1 MWRAASVA
9 VIAACSAAAPPA
21 KPIESHVVDVQP
33 RGTASPVI
41 AWKDSAFATDT
52 LPAVARGG
60 EITVV
65 PHRDGD
71 GGRGY
76 PNLRVEVRDRTDK
89 VIQTI
94 QVMTSNEF
102 ETLAPE
108 GVIGSA
114 LQHRI
119 EAANAEL
126 AKLHGVHDLVP
137 MHALEV
143 QKPADGEPHFAIGD
157 GLDIDWNKDHVH
169 VFHHNT
175 DRSFITLDGTPWLA
189 KSYKPC
195 ANCDVCENPAYL
207 AAVYHATSIN
217 VLVVEIG
224 YKGTDLC
231 WDPGDQLHAIA
242 W

>member
-1 MWRAASVA
+1 MRCLLPLLV
-9 VIAACSAAAPPA
+9 ACSAPPTPPPA
-21 KPIESHVVDVQP
+21 IVSHVEDQP
-33 RGTASPVI
+33 PRSTPAPEL
-41 AWKDSAFATDT
+41 AWKDSSFAADT

-60 EITVV
+60 EIVVV
-65 PHRDGD
+65 PHRDSD

-76 PNLRVEVRDRTDK
+76 PNLRVEVRDRADK
-89 VIQTI
+89 VIQTL

-102 ETLAPE
+102 ETLAP
-108 GVIGSA
+108 GGTPSPA

-119 EAANAEL
+119 DAANAEL
-126 AKLHGVHDLVP
+126 VKLHGLHDLVP

-157 GLDIDWNKDHVH
+157 GLDVDWSKDHLH

-195 ANCDVCENPAYL
+195 ANCDLCENPPYL
-207 AAVYHATSIN
+207 AAVYHATGIN
-217 VLVVEIG
+217 LLVVEIG

-231 WDPGDQLHAIA
+231 WDPGDQLHAVA